1 MSESQEDTPEKK
13 PAVPQVAKP
22 KFKVTRSPFAPSG
35 DKKPQ
40 PAINPKLEKALE
52 PAEDSG
58 EEAQP
63 SQTVKLPK
71 PIEEGTSPLQAE
83 NKSNEAAS
91 ADASASTEE
100 KVISRPKAPASPV
113 AKKATHA
120 PKVGKPKPV
129 APMSAR
135 KMAEVEE
142 EEANKINPIALAV
155 DVIAAGVA
163 VAFAILILLGLKG

>member
-1 MSESQEDTPEKK
+1 M
-13 PAVPQVAKP
+13 
-22 KFKVTRSPFAPSG
+22 
-35 DKKPQ
+35 
-40 PAINPKLEKALE
+40 
-52 PAEDSG
+52 
-58 EEAQP
+58 
-63 SQTVKLPK
+63 
-71 PIEEGTSPLQAE
+71 
-83 NKSNEAAS
+83 
-91 ADASASTEE
+91 
-100 KVISRPKAPASPV
+100 PASPV

-163 VAFAILILLGLKG
+163 VAFAVLILLGLKG